1 MTKKSFILLA
11 IFIVFSVDAD
21 CLAQEQRKVKLP
33 GQTLVVIRTTQHID
47 AEQYKVGATVILDVA
62 VDVKIDD
69 QVLIASGT
77 PVMAIMDQ
85 AQTEG
90 MIGSGGEIALSIQS
104 TTAVDGTVIALTGN
118 WRAKGEE
125 EVGGTVAVGL
135 ILCPLALLNEGEPA
149 IIIGGA
155 QMRAFTIGEYKILPK
170 LPSS

>member
-1 MTKKSFILLA
+1 MKKRNFILLI
-11 IFIVFSVDAD
+11 IFIVFSTDVV
-21 CLAQEQRKVKLP
+21 CFSQEQRKVKLP
-33 GQTLVVIRTTQHID
+33 GQTMVVVRTTQHID
-47 AEQYKVGATVILDVA
+47 AEQYKVGSTVILDVA

-77 PVMAIMDQ
+77 PVIAIMDQ
-85 AQTEG
+85 SETEG

-118 WRAKGEE
+118 WRAKGEA

-155 QMRAFTIGEYKILPK
+155 QMRAFTIGEHKILPK